1 MDKGLFGLINY
12 ENTPLGLTEEDGLIS
27 ALAKGCGRGVLE
39 YSTLFGGL
47 ILVAGVIDKIMDNK

>member
-12 ENTPLGLTEEDGLIS
+12 ADTPLGLTEEDGIIS
-27 ALAKGCGRGVLE
+27 SFAKGCGRGAIE

-47 ILVAGVIDKIMDNK
+47 ILVAGVIGKIIDSK

>member
-27 ALAKGCGRGVLE
+27 VFAKGCGRGVLE

-47 ILVAGVIDKIMDNK
+47 ILVAGVISKIMDNK

>member
-12 ENTPLGLTEEDGLIS
+12 TDTPLGLTEEDGLIS
-27 ALAKGCGRGVLE
+27 AFAKGCGRGAIE

-47 ILVAGVIDKIMDNK
+47 ILVAGVIGKIMDSK